1 MLSFAAVSET
11 AIAESTTTLDA
22 SAFMAGAAATASA
35 GAIGQSGETS
45 LGSVDSS
52 TSAGTLGV
60 AAQTTL
66 GSATATFSLH
76 QFTAFDDVRGAFGA
90 YPSGAATATFS
101 LGADAHP
108 TFTAFGDAQLSTAQK
123 KFGTS
128 SLLLDGTGD
137 YVKSSANNLQDA
149 NFTVEFW
156 IYTSNRL
163 QDAYLWDG
171 QVSNSGLA
179 LAITSL
185 GKVRIIKDNTI
196 LGTYNHNLSDN
207 TWHHI
212 ALVANS
218 TLLTVWVDGSP
229 RGQATISGGL
239 GSYPNQPYYIGS
251 RHNETAFFN
260 GYIDEFRAT
269 NTSLYTSTFTP
280 ATSALTDTG
289 DTNALLHFDG
299 TNGSTTITS
308 TDTVDAITAN
318 GKANVVPPAATATT
332 VAGTA
337 GFDAKANI
345 TLDAAT
351 ADADLTINDFTDED
365 AQGTATVSGVSASGA
380 ANWDTV
386 NGIYAVQVVFL
397 ATDFERKRCVNIVP
411 YGNYKVYVTR

>member
-11 AIAESTTTLDA
+11 AVAESTTTLDA
-22 SAFMAGAAATASA
+22 SAFMTGAAATASA
-35 GAIGQSGETS
+35 GTLEYDAKAITNA
-45 LGSVDSS
+45 LP
-52 TSAGTLGV
+52 A
-60 AAQTTL
+60 
-66 GSATATFSLH
+66 ATATF
-76 QFTAFDDVRGAFGA
+76 TANSFADLDAQA
-90 YPSGAATATFS
+90 SITLPAATVTVSAGTIQPNINEDLGSVSATFS
-101 LGADAHP
+101 LGADAHS

-137 YVKSSANNLQDA
+137 YVKSSSNNLQDA

-351 ADADLTINDFTDED
+351 ADADLTINDLEDED
-365 AQGTATVSGVSASGA
+365 AQGTATVSGVSATGA

-386 NGIYAVQVVFL
+386 NGIYAVQVIFL

>member
-1 MLSFAAVSET
+1 MLSFAALSET

-22 SAFMAGAAATASA
+22 SAFMSGAAATASA
-35 GAIGQSGETS
+35 GTLEYDAKANTPALSAVTATFTANSFADLDAQASTTLPAATVIVSAGTIQPNINEN
-45 LGSVDSS
+45 LGSVS
-52 TSAGTLGV
+52 
-60 AAQTTL
+60 
-66 GSATATFSLH
+66 
-76 QFTAFDDVRGAFGA
+76 
-90 YPSGAATATFS
+90 ATFS

-299 TNGSTTITS
+299 ANGSTTITS

-351 ADADLTINDFTDED
+351 ADADLTINDLEDED
-365 AQGTATVSGVSASGA
+365 AQGTATVSGVSATGA